1 MRDAMTVRESAT
13 RRDRAREVTPIDDG
27 EKKKRCARGGSDDD
41 GARARWRCVDAR
53 DDARSM
59 DVSVSRNGIAM
70 ECVATT
76 DDRRRCDE
84 N

>member
-1 MRDAMTVRESAT
+1 MTE
-13 RRDRAREVTPIDDG
+13 E
-27 EKKKRCARGGSDDD
+27 EKRCAREGVD
-41 GARARWRCVDAR
+41 DAR

-76 DDRRRCDE
+76 DDWRRRDE
-84 N
+84 D

>member
-1 MRDAMTVRESAT
+1 MTE
-13 RRDRAREVTPIDDG
+13 E
-27 EKKKRCARGGSDDD
+27 EKRCAREGVDDD

-76 DDRRRCDE
+76 DDWRRRDE
-84 N
+84 D